1 MTTGGTNPDT
11 SGEEPALTPP
21 PPPPLLSSEFMSSV
35 IARLAHQEEVQK
47 TTNDQL
53 AAIVAALSASTGNS
67 QPLRRYLFNTNPPT
81 PAEGRTTNPVDPT
94 LQLAETLAA
103 DASPTASDPSTIRE
117 IAELKLN
124 FQQMTHVEP
133 RQHAPSDKNNRKNG
147 LLYVVDENGKKW
159 NTFHRET
166 DPPSESPRATA
177 PATVAQVDSA
187 AGSSRTPPG
196 LTKSCKLHGVK
207 GHDTSECKT
216 LFAQFLSSL
225 ESGEI
230 KIPPPKPKSENSW
243 SRNKDRK
250 NQRKNQ
256 AKPRQDDQKPKV
268 AEQIP
273 HRDDDGDASA
283 DEDPPAARQR
293 IEVIR
298 AQPESSSD
306 EESDF
311 EEALDPLDLRVL
323 LKRKTTSTNDKTLG
337 SSDLRVELN
346 AKRTKH
352 SLSPG
357 SSLATTEGNPIV
369 DLRDQLNARV
379 SDLRAKLDHKKA

>member
-81 PAEGRTTNPVDPT
+81 PAEGRTTNP
-94 LQLAETLAA
+94 
-103 DASPTASDPSTIRE
+103 
-117 IAELKLN
+117 
-124 FQQMTHVEP
+124 
-133 RQHAPSDKNNRKNG
+133 HAPSDKNNRKNG

-166 DPPSESPRATA
+166 DPPSESSRATA

-273 HRDDDGDASA
+273 HQDDDGDASA

-306 EESDF
+306 EESDL

-323 LKRKTTSTNDKTLG
+323 LKRKTTSTNDKTPG